1 MHPKLIC
8 TYNFI
13 TIICIIVV
21 QKDVVVAPPTVRES
35 EHICMQLYH
44 RVQATVSVVW
54 KAEVVHY
61 SGSAIALH
69 IWRLQ
74 LVHRAVSV
82 IELRSVIG
90 SVR

>member
-1 MHPKLIC
+1 
-8 TYNFI
+8 
-13 TIICIIVV
+13 
-21 QKDVVVAPPTVRES
+21 
-35 EHICMQLYH
+35 MQLYH
-44 RVQATVSVVW
+44 RIQATVSVVW

-90 SVR
+90 SVRYDRESTVASYWFVRQVLSLAYYKFKFIAAQS